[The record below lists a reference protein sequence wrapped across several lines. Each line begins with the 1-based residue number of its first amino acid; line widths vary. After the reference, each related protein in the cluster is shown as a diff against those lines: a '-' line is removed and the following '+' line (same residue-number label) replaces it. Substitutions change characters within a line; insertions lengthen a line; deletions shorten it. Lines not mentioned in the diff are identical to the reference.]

1 MAAVRNLAF
10 SKLGNMDCQYNSE
23 GQYASLCQILCRLV
37 KPLLRY
43 GNFFIKTAAVRGL
56 NLLYMCLDHPRR
68 VPGGLCH
75 CATFGWNW
83 YSSFDNIQVIFFCML
98 GLKIPTHAPEL
109 EVLGNLATKGTSL
122 HDALIVK
129 IRSRMWAELVPENK
143 VKKKQE
149 APLFSTY
156 LCDDLYQLKC

>member
-1 MAAVRNLAF
+1 
-10 SKLGNMDCQYNSE
+10 
-23 GQYASLCQILCRLV
+23 
-37 KPLLRY
+37 
-43 GNFFIKTAAVRGL
+43 
-56 NLLYMCLDHPRR
+56 
-68 VPGGLCH
+68 
-75 CATFGWNW
+75 
-83 YSSFDNIQVIFFCML
+83 ML